1 VPPVERSGQ
10 RRILV
15 WTSIVGYPLVAF
27 VVMRLPKKNIREG
40 YLASLPARLLGWV
53 GLWMVLVPSGAAC
66 SDFWERPIPRHG
78 PAPAFAIG
86 NPVVADLAPSACGVC
101 HIPQLEAWRGS
112 LHALAL
118 SPGVLGQLDALDG
131 ATQDDCLSCH
141 APREEMRDR
150 WRDQGLA
157 GAGQMAGVDCA
168 TCHVRDHVRHGP
180 RSIPI
185 TPHGAVEA
193 LPLYRQ
199 SEFCAPCHQ
208 FDETGLSVNG
218 KPLENTLEEWRQSR
232 YARDG
237 VTCQA
242 CHMPE
247 RRHSFKGIHDP
258 EMTRQGLGVDV
269 GRTAEGLRVLVKN
282 RGAGHALPTYVT
294 PRILVDLAGPGAGPR
309 LRHVIARTMR
319 WSQEEGWEELAD
331 TRLLPDESVELELP
345 LAQGEGGEVRVRV
358 EPGYDYAERI
368 YPTLL
373 ALWSDTLSSA
383 ERGLLE
389 QAREAAGQSAYTL
402 YRFTCPPWDGREG
415 PCPETP

>member
-1 VPPVERSGQ
+1 M
-10 RRILV
+10 
-15 WTSIVGYPLVAF
+15 T
-27 VVMRLPKKNIREG
+27 RLPKKNIREG
-40 YLASLPARLLGWV
+40 YWVDLSGRVLGWLGV
-53 GLWMVLVPSGAAC
+53 WLVLVPPGLGAG
-66 SDFWERPIPRHG
+66 DFWERPIPRHG
-78 PAPAFAIG
+78 PAPAFAMG
-86 NPVVADLAPSACGVC
+86 NPVVADLSPGACGVC
-101 HIPQLEAWRGS
+101 HLPQHEAWRDS

-141 APREEMRDR
+141 APREEMRDQ

-157 GAGQMAGVDCA
+157 GVGQMAGVDCA

-185 TPHGAVEA
+185 TPHGAVAA

-218 KPLENTLEEWRQSR
+218 KPLENTLEEWRRSR
-232 YARDG
+232 YAREG
-237 VTCQA
+237 VTCQV

-247 RRHSFKGIHDP
+247 RRHGFKGIQDP
-258 EMTRQGLGVDV
+258 EMTRQGLGVEV
-269 GRTAEGLRVLVKN
+269 LRTVEGLMVLVKN

-294 PRILVDLAGPGAGPR
+294 PRILVDLAGPGDGAR

-319 WSQEEGWEELAD
+319 WSLDLGWEELAD
-331 TRLLPDESVELELP
+331 TRLLPDESVELRLG
-345 LAQGEGGEVRVRV
+345 LAAGDVGEVRVRV

-373 ALWSDTLSSA
+373 ALWSDTLPRA
-383 ERGLLE
+383 ELGLLE
-389 QAREAAGQSAYTL
+389 QAREAAGRGAYDL
-402 YRFTCPPWDGREG
+402 YRFTCPPWGGRDE
-415 PCPETP
+415 PCPEGP

>member
-1 VPPVERSGQ
+1 MVDLSG
-10 RRILV
+10 RV
-15 WTSIVGYPLVAF
+15 
-27 VVMRLPKKNIREG
+27 
-40 YLASLPARLLGWV
+40 LGWLGV
-53 GLWMVLVPSGAAC
+53 WLVLVPPGLGAG
-66 SDFWERPIPRHG
+66 DFWERPIPRHG

-86 NPVVADLAPSACGVC
+86 NPVVADLSLSACGVC
-101 HIPQLEAWRGS
+101 HIPQFEAWRGS

-141 APREEMRDR
+141 APREEMRDL

-157 GAGQMAGVDCA
+157 GVGQMAGVDCA
-168 TCHVRDHVRHGP
+168 TCHVRAHVRHGP
-180 RSIPI
+180 RFIPI
-185 TPHGAVEA
+185 TPHGAVAA

-232 YARDG
+232 YAREG

-247 RRHSFKGIHDP
+247 HRHSFKGIQDP
-258 EMTRQGLGVDV
+258 EMTRRGLGVEAW
-269 GRTAEGLRVLVKN
+269 RTAGGLHVRASN

-294 PRILVDLAGPGAGPR
+294 PRILVDLAGPGDGAR

-319 WSQEEGWEELAD
+319 WSLDLGWEELAD
-331 TRLLPDESVELELP
+331 TRLLPDESVELRLG
-345 LAQGEGGEVRVRV
+345 LAAGDVGEVRVRV

-373 ALWSDTLSSA
+373 ALWSDTLSRA

-389 QAREAAGQSAYTL
+389 QAREAAGRSAYDL
-402 YRFTCPPWDGREG
+402 YRFTCPPWGGRDE
-415 PCPETP
+415 PCPEGP